1 MFNSEAQLENNGGV
15 DSSDEHRAL
24 AMREYLDAVPH
35 HVWTADS
42 TGTRITW
49 FNRRWHE
56 YSGQTP
62 EPAGALAAGLKA
74 QGPFTADVRLR
85 SKDGQFCWFQIRGEP
100 VRQGERTR
108 KRMEGL
114 QRMTALLAKAVG
126 VKQVVEAV
134 LQNGLETVGAYAGG
148 VFLIDEHGQQLV
160 LQG

>member
-1 MFNSEAQLENNGGV
+1 MFNSEAQLGNNGGV

-100 VRQGERTR
+100 VRQGERIVSWIGTNTDIHEQHLATQAR
-108 KRMEGL
+108 DPSPRANPQAHGGL
-114 QRMTALLAKAVG
+114 A
-126 VKQVVEAV
+126 
-134 LQNGLETVGAYAGG
+134 AYDRFAR
-148 VFLIDEHGQQLV
+148 
-160 LQG
+160 